1 MRHEPFKHGHV
12 HDFSLHGD
20 VDDFSLV
27 EQRDRC
33 DGQAVSR
40 AMQVT
45 AQT

>member
-1 MRHEPFKHGHV
+1 MNWIIHGTCGECTDYKIV
-12 HDFSLHGD
+12 RP
-20 VDDFSLV
+20 LV

-33 DGQAVSR
+33 DDQAVSR